1 MSVQKSV
8 MPPVSTRKAL
18 EHADWIEK
26 WAERHQNSTERIARL
41 TDAGTIRSLAHEVER
56 LRFEVRYG
64 PLEEVYPYIYATLP
78 FRMEIGGHP
87 VVVRRVSPGNCLLAQ
102 TDGGDVWYDL
112 SDDGWVK
119 REPI

>member
-8 MPPVSTRKAL
+8 MPPVSTKKAL

-64 PLEEVYPYIYATLP
+64 PLEAIYPYIYASAL
-78 FRMEIGGHP
+78 REYEVGDSWVLG
-87 VVVRRVSPGNCLLAQ
+87 RLVSPGNSFVAQ
-102 TDGGDVWYDL
+102 ADDGDVWYDL
-112 SDDGWVK
+112 SEDGWVK
-119 REPI
+119 REPL